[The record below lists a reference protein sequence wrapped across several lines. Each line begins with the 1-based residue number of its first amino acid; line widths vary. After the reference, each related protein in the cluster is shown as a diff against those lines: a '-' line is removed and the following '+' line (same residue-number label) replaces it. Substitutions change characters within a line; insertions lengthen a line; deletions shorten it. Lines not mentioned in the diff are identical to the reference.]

1 MMSKLILPVLATAL
15 SFAQTTPTP
24 PDPATQAQMR
34 VNRLASELSLTD
46 AQKASA
52 LTIFTNA
59 ITAAQ
64 AAQTNV
70 QTARTAL
77 TAAVKA
83 NNTAGIDQASATLGT
98 LSGQLTAINAKADAA
113 FYAILT
119 SAQQTLYDAT
129 PHGGPGGPGGPGG
142 FGPRGRRGGN

>member
-1 MMSKLILPVLATAL
+1 MMSKLILPVLATVLA
-15 SFAQTTPTP
+15 FAQTTHTP
-24 PDPATQAQMR
+24 PEPATQAQMR

-59 ITAAQ
+59 ITASQ
-64 AAQTNV
+64 TVQTNEK
-70 QTARTAL
+70 TARTAL
-77 TAAVKA
+77 AAAVKA

-113 FYAILT
+113 FYATLT
-119 SAQQTLYDAT
+119 PAQQTLYDAR
-129 PHGGPGGPGGPGG
+129 PHGGPGGPGGWGG
-142 FGPRGRRGGN
+142 FGPRGRGRN